1 MSLDEKTI
9 CQKNPRGMDQNIYVL
24 SNFWP
29 ISDQCSLSYRN
40 QSTDLHCKSIDWFL
54 CDYDDDDDDDD
65 DDDVVWY
72 FVVWLTDERG
82 LALFPAGTI
91 VTGPHYRKSPRRSM
105 QDLKLNQLR
114 HSGSPVNLLHI
125 FRRTFSKN
133 TSGQLFL

>member
-1 MSLDEKTI
+1 MVWTRTSTYCQTFNPLATNVPYHIGTSQLI
-9 CQKNPRGMDQNIYVL
+9 CIANQLTGFYVIMMMMMMMMMMM
-24 SNFWP
+24 WCG
-29 ISDQCSLSYRN
+29 I
-40 QSTDLHCKSIDWFL
+40 
-54 CDYDDDDDDDD
+54 
-65 DDDVVWY
+65 

-133 TSGQLFL
+133 TSGQLLL